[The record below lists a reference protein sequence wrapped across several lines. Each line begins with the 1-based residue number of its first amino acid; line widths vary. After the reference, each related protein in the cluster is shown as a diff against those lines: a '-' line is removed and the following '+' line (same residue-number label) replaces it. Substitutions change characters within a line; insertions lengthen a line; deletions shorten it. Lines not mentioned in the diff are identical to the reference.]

1 MHKANEQVRSIF
13 YGCDNLQAMKI
24 MKDIEDRLQGKYQ
37 KSKGLP
43 LSIEGH
49 VHALIEV
56 SLMKWTESSV
66 TCQVCVDFLFMQ
78 EATSIDNLCRM
89 YIGWAPYL

>member
-1 MHKANEQVRSIF
+1 MDRTCTHSTCIL
-13 YGCDNLQAMKI
+13 CTQAMKI

-56 SLMKWTESSV
+56 SHVKCTSV
-66 TCQVCVDFLFMQ
+66 LIRGKFYFMQ
-78 EATSIDNLCRM
+78 EATSVDNLCRM

>member
-1 MHKANEQVRSIF
+1 MHKANEQVRSILH
-13 YGCDNLQAMKI
+13 GCDNLQAMKI

-56 SLMKWTESSV
+56 SLMKWTKSSTLV
-66 TCQVCVDFLFMQ
+66 SHAKFVLI
-78 EATSIDNLCRM
+78 SYSCRK
-89 YIGWAPYL
+89 PLL

>member
-1 MHKANEQVRSIF
+1 MHQFQNLYSF
-13 YGCDNLQAMKI
+13 YILCTQAMKI

-56 SLMKWTESSV
+56 SWPS
-66 TCQVCVDFLFMQ
+66 
-78 EATSIDNLCRM
+78 
-89 YIGWAPYL
+89 Y

>member
-1 MHKANEQVRSIF
+1 MIVCVDLSLFHSK
-13 YGCDNLQAMKI
+13 LMQAMKI

-56 SLMKWTESSV
+56 SLVSGHKNELSV
-66 TCQVCVDFLFMQ
+66 QVGFY
-78 EATSIDNLCRM
+78 SCRK
-89 YIGWAPYL
+89 PLP

>member
-1 MHKANEQVRSIF
+1 MDCLLF
-13 YGCDNLQAMKI
+13 FQAMKI

-49 VHALIEV
+49 VHALIKVTMEKRLPSILIEV
-56 SLMKWTESSV
+56 LVSIT
-66 TCQVCVDFLFMQ
+66 Q
-78 EATSIDNLCRM
+78 EATATDNLCRM
-89 YIGWAPYL
+89 YVGWAPFL

>member
-1 MHKANEQVRSIF
+1 MTILYV
-13 YGCDNLQAMKI
+13 QAMKI

-56 SLMKWTESSV
+56 NLETWAQNLCLSLYLI
-66 TCQVCVDFLFMQ
+66 FLFMQ
-78 EATSIDNLCRM
+78 DASSIENLCRM

>member
-1 MHKANEQVRSIF
+1 MHFFAM
-13 YGCDNLQAMKI
+13 QAMKI

-56 SLMKWTESSV
+56 NLVKRASV
-66 TCQVCVDFLFMQ
+66 CLVFEVCYFIMQ
-78 EATSIDNLCRM
+78 EATSVDNLCRM

>member
-1 MHKANEQVRSIF
+1 M
-13 YGCDNLQAMKI
+13 QAMKI
-24 MKDIEDRLQGKYQ
+24 MKDIEDRLQGKNH

-49 VHALIEV
+49 VHALIKVNVICRREN
-56 SLMKWTESSV
+56 SLCF
-66 TCQVCVDFLFMQ
+66 TCCAIIMQ
-78 EATSIDNLCRM
+78 EATAIENLCRM

>member
-1 MHKANEQVRSIF
+1 
-13 YGCDNLQAMKI
+13 MKI

-56 SLMKWTESSV
+56 NLTTHV
-66 TCQVCVDFLFMQ
+66 TNIGIENMFLLHIQ

-89 YIGWAPYL
+89 YIGWAPYLWFESKIL